1 VGRAELLAHFMREFH
16 AVCGRTLAGFFEAML
31 IQILVW
37 STASPMPASASSSQL
52 RATVSA
58 SLETSRVNL
67 LIRLPVTYAKAA
79 GYRTANASPF
89 ATLLNFIF
97 VVILC
102 ILLGQ
107 LLSGVTQ
114 K

>member
-1 VGRAELLAHFMREFH
+1 MREFH
-16 AVCGRTLAGFFEAML
+16 AVCGRMLAGFFEAML